1 MFMTLARKTHA
12 MPDPDLEKRSLA
24 AGFVTGTLDDA
35 EQNLAE
41 AMLLS
46 DAEFAAMVGEFRTR
60 FEAEDKDALPERV
73 WLNIEHRLTRRQN

>member
-1 MFMTLARKTHA
+1 

-24 AGFVTGTLDDA
+24 AGFVTDTLDDA
-35 EQNLAE
+35 ERNLAE

-46 DAEFAAMVGEFRTR
+46 DAEFAVMVGEFRSR

-73 WLNIEHRLTRRQN
+73 WLNIERHLTGRQN

>member
-1 MFMTLARKTHA
+1 

-24 AGFVTGTLDDA
+24 AGFVTDTLDDA
-35 EQNLAE
+35 ERNLAV

-46 DAEFAAMVGEFRTR
+46 DAEFAAMVGEFRAR

-73 WLNIEHRLTRRQN
+73 WWNIERRLTARRN